1 MTFEFIFYY
10 TIKSL
15 LEQKNMHEIVGMRVM
30 HRTSKKRGR
39 IADISNG
46 KMRVIYADSE
56 YTYKFP
62 ACLADTFILEDE
74 ELQNKYKQESLD
86 ANFEQFKNLYKHAV
100 NAEIAYLRE
109 TGGKRYRI
117 IDGERLQTE
126 KNNYI
131 YSFETDSELHFPDGT
146 TIKLWFPGKI
156 VPAQVMSCEEFTIII
171 QPKEFI
177 GEKVETVEF
186 TAEPWQLMEALTERL
201 DELDSETASIA
212 YELACNGIS
221 KINQKNFI
229 GLGQDLALK
238 KSTMQPIT
246 FIWGPPGTGKTTTL
260 AKIALEHMLQGER
273 ILMVSYSNVS
283 VDGAVLKIANM
294 SDYEPGQIIRYG
306 YPRVKELLDSET
318 LTSYSYVLYKNPD
331 LAESHKVLNQE
342 RKKLKKD
349 DPRRI
354 ELRKKINKIREKLLE
369 HEKELVKSAAFVA
382 TTVSKAVV
390 DKTLYAQKFDVV
402 IFDEAS
408 MAYIPQIVFA
418 ASLAKKHFCCLGDFK
433 QLPAI
438 VQNPSDIMLTKDIF
452 EHTGIT
458 SAVENGYGHEWLV
471 MLNYQYRMHPEIA
484 KFVSNHMYG
493 RLLQSASTIYEHRQ
507 AIANLAP
514 LEKEPMSLVDLSSSY
529 SVCIKTMDGSRINLL
544 SAMVCIKLAEM
555 FAGKY
560 GVGIIT
566 PYSAQAKLV
575 LAMIRDL
582 QERDTRFFNIK
593 SATVHQFQGSEQ
605 PVIIYDA
612 VDCFRMPFPG
622 SLLTSKKNDTAN
634 RLFNVAMTRTQGKF
648 ILVANKEYLF
658 RKNIAKDLMFTK
670 ALKYMTDFD
679 LSIRGDELF
688 EELGTEEGEIPEL
701 FLGDRDEVDS
711 WERYICDIKKATNEI
726 FIDMPGAMDD
736 DIDALEEL
744 IVALSIAEKNGV
756 KICIRVSESVSL
768 AKALNKY
775 RINSLYMTTPITIID
790 KEKIWFGEPLSS
802 PDFISEGNI
811 IETKYY
817 PCLRFEGKHTARML
831 KAIFEIPTLKR
842 EKSSE

>member
-56 YTYKFP
+56 YMYKFP
-62 ACLADTFILEDE
+62 ACLSDTFILEDE
-74 ELQNKYKQESLD
+74 ELQNKYKQESSN

-382 TTVSKAVV
+382 TTVSKAIV

-408 MAYIPQIVFA
+408 MAYIPQVVFA

-493 RLLQSASTIYEHRQ
+493 RLLQSASTINEHRQ

-514 LEKEPMSLVDLSSSY
+514 LEKEPMSLIDLSSSY

-555 FAGKY
+555 YAGKY

-756 KICIRVSESVSL
+756 KICIRVSESISL

-775 RINSLYMTTPITIID
+775 RIDSLYVTTPITIID

-831 KAIFEIPTLKR
+831 KTIFEIPTLKR

>member
-1 MTFEFIFYY
+1 
-10 TIKSL
+10 
-15 LEQKNMHEIVGMRVM
+15 MHEIVGMRVM

-56 YTYKFP
+56 YMYKFP
-62 ACLADTFILEDE
+62 ACLSDTFILEDE
-74 ELQNKYKQESLD
+74 ELQNKYKQESSN

-382 TTVSKAVV
+382 TTVSKAIV

-408 MAYIPQIVFA
+408 MAYIPQVVFA

-493 RLLQSASTIYEHRQ
+493 RLLQSASTINEHRQ

-514 LEKEPMSLVDLSSSY
+514 LEKEPMSLIDLSSSY

-555 FAGKY
+555 YAGKY

-756 KICIRVSESVSL
+756 KICIRVSESISL

-775 RINSLYMTTPITIID
+775 RIDSLYVTTPITIID

-831 KAIFEIPTLKR
+831 KTIFEIPTLKR